1 MHREMRALAP
11 HHIAHAIQP
20 GKWAG
25 RRKGPA
31 YRAPRL
37 VAHPFAP
44 SEARGLR
51 AAGDRLAIAGRYQA
65 GARCAFAALKT
76 EGGAAE

>member
-1 MHREMRALAP
+1 MHREMRAPAP
-11 HHIAHAIQP
+11 RHIAYAIQP

-25 RRKGPA
+25 RRKGSA

-44 SEARGLR
+44 GEARGPR

-65 GARCAFAALKT
+65 GSPCAFAALKT